1 MAEEDRTWIVST
13 RAAKIRLRRD
23 GIIHV
28 VGLPGIE
35 LSQADA
41 RAIIAALVRI
51 SQGKK
56 HPVLVDIRQ
65 AKTVDREARQDLT
78 ASTAPTA
85 VALVV
90 ASPVSQVIGNSFMGL
105 NRAVIPLRLFTSE
118 AEAVEWLKGFHT

>member
-13 RAAKIRLRRD
+13 RAAKIRLRGD
-23 GIIHV
+23 DIIHV

-65 AKTVDREARQDLT
+65 AKTVDREARQDLA
-78 ASTAPTA
+78 ASTDPTA
-85 VALVV
+85 VALLI
-90 ASPVSQVIGNSFMGL
+90 ASPVSKVIGNFFVGL
-105 NRAVIPLRLFTSE
+105 NKAAVPVRLFTSE
-118 AEAVEWLKGFHT
+118 AEAIGWLTGFLT